1 MNKIYIIWLTLLNIF
16 CTTNII
22 YNMKRRITIFIFLLQ
37 IIPAFSQN
45 HSITGFIKDS
55 ETNEPIAYCNI
66 ILFKTTKGTTTDNN
80 GKFKIDIPINYLSK
94 LVVTYIGYKTDTLQV
109 VDGKSEYIIYLYALQ
124 SVLNEVV
131 VTGVAKTTF
140 IRESPVSIISVPSK
154 MLERSSESNIID
166 ALVTNAPGLNAVK
179 TGPNISKPYI
189 RGLGY
194 NRVLT
199 LYDGIRQEGQ
209 QWGEEHGMEVDDYNI
224 GKAEVIKG
232 PASLMYGSDALA
244 GVVSL
249 LPSVPF
255 DKDSLIQGKI
265 LSEYQSNNGLI
276 GTGLKIGYSG
286 RHWMWYMSSSFR
298 LAKNY
303 TNSIDGRVYNTG
315 FQEKNFTATI
325 GHLSKNGYTHL
336 NLTLYDNLQGIPDGS
351 RDSVTRRFTRQAV
364 EIPFD
369 DIKNRPFVTDAELN
383 SYTLSPLHQHI
394 QHYRLY
400 TNNHYQ
406 IGQGDIDA
414 LFAFQQNIRR
424 EYNHPTVPEQPG
436 MYVQLNTINY
446 GLRYD
451 APKFLNL
458 EVSLGVNGMFQ
469 NNKNKD
475 ATDFPIP
482 DYNLFDMG
490 TYVYIKWKYLKWT
503 MSGGLRYDF
512 RDLKGDNFYVT
523 SNPQNGFDRHVVLN
537 DTASAR
543 MQFPAFRHSF
553 SGISM
558 SAGAT
563 YMLTEKIS
571 IKANIARAFRAPSIS
586 EIASN
591 GLDPGAHIVYI
602 GNKNFVPEF
611 SLQEDIGISTYLEDI
626 SANLSIFNN
635 NVQNYIYLAQMVDA
649 DGDPVVLVT
658 GNKTLQF
665 QQASAQL
672 YGMEVTLDFHPEI
685 LKGFSINNNVAMVYG
700 FNRKKEYKNN
710 GVDGEYLPLIPPLK
724 IFSSINQ
731 DIKTKGKVLSAI
743 FMKVEID
750 YNTAQNR
757 YLALYNTETYTPS
770 SVLINI
776 SGGVDINYTKKHAML
791 IQLQVN
797 NLFNTASQSNLSRLK
812 YFEYYSQLPGGHSG
826 IYNMGRNICVK
837 LIVPF

>member
-1 MNKIYIIWLTLLNIF
+1 MRHK
-16 CTTNII
+16 
-22 YNMKRRITIFIFLLQ
+22 ITIFIFLWQ
-37 IIPAFSQN
+37 ILPAFSQN
-45 HSITGFIKDS
+45 HSITGFVKDS
-55 ETNEPIAYCNI
+55 DTKEPIPYCNI

-80 GKFKIDIPINYLSK
+80 GKFKIDIPVKHSSK
-94 LVVTYIGYKTDTLQV
+94 VVVTYIGYKTDTLNV
-109 VDGKSEYIIYLYALQ
+109 VEGISEYTIFLNALQ
-124 SVLNEVV
+124 SALNEVV

-140 IRESPVSIISVPSK
+140 LRESPVSIISVPSK

-199 LYDGIRQEGQ
+199 LYDGVRQEGQ
-209 QWGEEHGMEVDDYNI
+209 QWGDEHGIEVDAYNI

-249 LPSVPF
+249 LPSAPR
-255 DKDSLIQGKI
+255 DKDSLIQGKV
-265 LSEYQSNNGLI
+265 LSEYQSNNGLT
-276 GTGLKIGYSG
+276 GTSLKLGYSG
-286 RHWMWYMSSSFR
+286 RHWMWYMSSSYR

-315 FQEKNFTATI
+315 FQEKNFSGTI
-325 GHLSKNGYTHL
+325 GHSSENGYIHL

-351 RDSVTRRFTRQAV
+351 RDSVTRRFTKQV
-364 EIPFD
+364 NEIPSD
-369 DIKNRPFVTDAELN
+369 NIKNRPVVTDAELN

-400 TNNHYQ
+400 TNNHYK
-406 IGQGDIDA
+406 IGQGNIDA

-436 MYVQLNTINY
+436 MYVRLNTINY

-458 EVSLGVNGMFQ
+458 EFSLGVNGMFQ

-490 TYVYIKWKYLKWT
+490 TYGFIKWKYLKWT
-503 MSGGLRYDF
+503 ISGGLRYDL
-512 RDLKGDNFYVT
+512 RSLNGDNFYVA
-523 SNPQNGFDRHVVLN
+523 SNPQNGFDRHVFLP
-537 DTASAR
+537 DTANAR
-543 MQFPAFRHSF
+543 LQFPAFKHSF
-553 SGISM
+553 DGLSL

-571 IKANIARAFRAPSIS
+571 MKANIARAFRAPSIS

-611 SLQEDIGISTYLEDI
+611 SFQEDIGISAYLKDI

-635 NVQNYIYLAQMVDA
+635 NVQNYIYLAQMVDEE
-649 DGDPVVLVT
+649 GNPLVLVT
-658 GNKTLQF
+658 GNKTFQF
-665 QQASAQL
+665 RQASAQL
-672 YGMEVTLDFHPEI
+672 YGLEVTLDVHPKI
-685 LKGFSINNNVAMVYG
+685 LKGFSINNNVAMVDG
-700 FNRKKEYKNN
+700 FNRKKEFKNN
-710 GVDGEYLPLIPPLK
+710 GVNGEYLSLIPPLK
-724 IFSSINQ
+724 ILSSINQ
-731 DIKTKGKVLSAI
+731 DIKTNWKGLSAI
-743 FMKVEID
+743 FMKVELD
-750 YNTAQNR
+750 YNAAQNR
-757 YLALYNTETYTPS
+757 YLALYNTETHTPS
-770 SVLINI
+770 SALFNI
-776 SGGVDINYTKKHAML
+776 GGGVDINYTQKYVML

-797 NLFNTASQSNLSRLK
+797 NLFNTAYQSNLSRLK
-812 YFEYYSQLPGGHSG
+812 YFEYYSQSPGGHSG

-837 LIVPF
+837 LIMPF